1 MDNSLLIG
9 LSRQTA
15 LRREL
20 DVVSHNIANLG
31 TNGFKGQRVAFQEF
45 IMPVARAEDFPEG
58 DRRLSFVQD
67 RGTWQDFTTGPMQVT
82 DNPLD
87 VAINGQGF
95 FAVATADGERYTR
108 NGSFQINTEGV
119 LVTQTGEPVMTTEGT
134 LQLAEN
140 ETDVTIAS
148 DGTVTTNVGA
158 RGRLRVVTVQNP
170 QNLLSQ
176 GDSLFSSPVPVT
188 DIIAGQV
195 RLEQGALEKAN
206 VQPVLEVSR
215 MMEITRSY
223 QTLSN
228 LMQRSEQMRSDA
240 ISRLADIPA

>member
-31 TNGFKGQRVAFQEF
+31 TNGFKAQRVAFQEYM
-45 IMPVARAEDFPEG
+45 MPVARAEDFPRG
-58 DRRLSFVQD
+58 DQRLFYVQD
-67 RGTWQDFTTGPMQVT
+67 RGTWQDFKAGPIQVT

-87 VAINGQGF
+87 VAINGPGF
-95 FAVATADGERYTR
+95 FAVQTADGERYTR
-108 NGSFQINTEGV
+108 NGSFQINVDGV
-119 LVTQTGEPVMTTEGT
+119 VVTQTGEPVMTTEGA

-140 ETDVTIAS
+140 ETDVTIGA
-148 DGTVTTNVGA
+148 DGTITTNAGA
-158 RGRLRVVTVQNP
+158 RGRIRLVDVGNP
-170 QNLLSQ
+170 QNLISQ
-176 GDSLFSSPVPVT
+176 GDSMFSSPTPVNDIVP
-188 DIIAGQV
+188 GQV
-195 RLEQGALEKAN
+195 RMEQGALEKAN
-206 VQPVLEVSR
+206 VEPVVEVSR
-215 MMEITRSY
+215 MMEISRSY
-223 QTLSN
+223 QSLSS